1 MARRVVR
8 AVPGRVTRGLVT
20 TLGPADHTLPMTFL
34 QTEHP
39 SPGSGSLAAGRLA
52 LDLAHDVQPDRC
64 LLVLLS
70 GGASSMMS
78 LPLDGVTVG
87 DKAETAGRL
96 MRAGAD
102 IRALNVVRKHLSRI
116 KGGRLAAACRGRVL
130 CLAVSDV
137 VGDDVSVI
145 GSGPTSADASSFA
158 DALQTLDRY
167 GVTRAVAF
175 SVRNT
180 LERGARGQ
188 LAETPK
194 PGTAILERTTT
205 RLIGSMADAMEGAT
219 DEATRRGFS
228 VAHVEHPVTGEARV
242 AGARFMATVAP
253 LIANLPRPSCILS
266 GGETTVHVRG
276 TGRGGRNQELV
287 LAAIRDLER
296 LGVALMASIGTDGVD
311 GPTDAAGARADG
323 TSLRRARRLGLESPE
338 AFLDRNNAYEY
349 FKSLG
354 DLIVTGATSS
364 NVGDLQV
371 VLVTE

>member
-1 MARRVVR
+1 MRPLRLRTAVALSIARSATPRFAATLGDGPLTVLSAGKAAAQMARRVVR

-20 TLGPADHTLPMTFL
+20 TLGPADHALPMTFL

-78 LPLDGVTVG
+78 LPLDGVTVE

-158 DALQTLDRY
+158 DALHTLDRY
-167 GVTRAVAF
+167 GVTRAVGF

-194 PGTAILERTTT
+194 PGTRDSRANDHSAD
-205 RLIGSMADAMEGAT
+205 RL
-219 DEATRRGFS
+219 
-228 VAHVEHPVTGEARV
+228 
-242 AGARFMATVAP
+242 
-253 LIANLPRPSCILS
+253 
-266 GGETTVHVRG
+266 
-276 TGRGGRNQELV
+276 
-287 LAAIRDLER
+287 
-296 LGVALMASIGTDGVD
+296 DG
-311 GPTDAAGARADG
+311 
-323 TSLRRARRLGLESPE
+323 
-338 AFLDRNNAYEY
+338 
-349 FKSLG
+349 
-354 DLIVTGATSS
+354 
-364 NVGDLQV
+364 
-371 VLVTE
+371 